1 MKVLYISYPYFF
13 DMDLSLI
20 QSLSKKAEVVYML
33 ELPVFALKTSALE
46 ITEQPAEAGIF
57 NAKEYPELARFNH
70 FLNLDQTYIV
80 NRVSLKIRA
89 ASNLK
94 LQKKILR
101 FVRSVNPDIIHC
113 NGFVGFDYFWF
124 LLRNKYPIVQTI
136 HDPFPHLGENSY
148 LDFAVRKLNYSFIS
162 KKILLNTSQRDEFIA
177 RNKFK
182 SKNIFNSSLGPY
194 THLSQLARENGRKPS
209 NNILFFGR
217 ISPYKGIEYLIRA
230 VKQLAMEIPDIKLT
244 IAGQGNFWFD
254 ISEIRDSKNFE
265 IINEFIPTQQLI
277 QLLNEAEMVVCPY
290 TDATQSGVIMTAF
303 AFCKPVVATNVGG
316 LAEMVDDG
324 KTGRL
329 VASRNV
335 DQLAAAIGEL
345 LTDREKLERLSRNIC
360 AEYFEGGHSWDR
372 IAGGLTGIY
381 EAVIKK

>member
-1 MKVLYISYPYFF
+1 
-13 DMDLSLI
+13 MDLSLV
-20 QSLSKKAEVVYML
+20 QSLSKKAEVVYLL
-33 ELPVFALKTSALE
+33 ELPMFAHKTSALE
-46 ITEQPAEAGIF
+46 ITMQPAEAGIF
-57 NAKEYPELARFNH
+57 EAKNYPELIGFSN
-70 FLNLDQTYIV
+70 FLNLEKTFIV
-80 NRVSLKIRA
+80 NRVSLKIKS

-94 LQKKILR
+94 LQKQIAR
-101 FVRSVNPDIIHC
+101 FVQLVNPDIIHC
-113 NGFVGFDYFWF
+113 NGFLGFDYLWF

-162 KKILLNTSQRDEFIA
+162 KKILLNTSQREEFIT
-177 RNKFK
+177 RNRFR

-194 THLSQLARENGRKPS
+194 SHLRQFSDSGNRKVS

-230 VKQLAMEIPDIKLT
+230 VKKLAAEIPDIKLT
-244 IAGQGNFWFD
+244 IAGQGDFWFD
-254 ISEIRDSKNFE
+254 ISEISHSKNFE
-265 IINEFIPTQQLI
+265 IINEYIPNPQLI
-277 QLLNEAEMVVCPY
+277 GLLNETEMVICPY

-345 LTDREKLERLSRNIC
+345 LTDRKKLDQLSRNIR
-360 AEYFEGGHSWDR
+360 AEYFEGGHSWDK
-372 IAGGLTGIY
+372 IADGLIRIY
-381 EAVIKK
+381 EVVVKGK